1 MEQEHGLRAAIKKI
15 LEDASIDV
23 AEERVIHYIVRE
35 LHQGRKIAAI
45 LDDPFVRNRVNETS
59 LDHVLE
65 NGVILEA
72 VQEELNK
79 AFTDWDFKFE
89 E

>member
-23 AEERVIHYIVRE
+23 AEERVIHYIIRE
-35 LHQGRKIAAI
+35 LHQGRKIDAI
-45 LDDPFVRNRVNETS
+45 LNDPFVRNRLNEKQLDTVLGNET
-59 LDHVLE
+59 
-65 NGVILEA
+65 ILQA
-72 VQEELNK
+72 VEQEMSK
-79 AFTDWDFKFE
+79 AFSEWDFKFE

>member
-35 LHQGRKIAAI
+35 LHQGRKVAAI
-45 LDDPFVRNRVNETS
+45 LNDPFIRNRVSETN

-65 NGVILEA
+65 NEVILQA
-72 VQEELNK
+72 VEEELSK
-79 AFTDWDFKFE
+79 AFKDWDFKFE